1 MTLVHLSY
9 ALFPDI
15 KGATCGRFCFCAD
28 YNDTDDIMGSKNAF
42 DNENPS
48 VVVSVFI
55 LIAMWGQQ
63 FRSSHI
69 PASMFVDKPMFA
81 RLVWSGLP
89 GQTDASAL

>member
-1 MTLVHLSY
+1 VVDFVFVLIITIRMISW
-9 ALFPDI
+9 A
-15 KGATCGRFCFCAD
+15 R
-28 YNDTDDIMGSKNAF
+28 KNAF

-48 VVVSVFI
+48 VRVSVFI